1 MALNEEQLELE
12 AMWMQLELLGVE
24 EQTLQIVTSING
36 YNEQSMRDILWA
48 HEGYNDF
55 DQLP

>member
-24 EQTLQIVTSING
+24 EQTLQIVTDING
-36 YNEQSMRDILWA
+36 YNEQAMRDILYA
-48 HEGYNDF
+48 HTGYQDF
-55 DQLP
+55 DQLD

>member
-24 EQTLQIVTSING
+24 EQTLQIVTDING
-36 YNEQSMRDILWA
+36 YNEQSMRDILYA
-48 HEGYNDF
+48 HTGYRDF
-55 DQLP
+55 DQLD